1 MTSNTHAAATDTVKI
16 EKNPSDPGWFRQ
28 VMGRYPTG
36 VVLVS
41 ATEDDGTPVGM
52 IVGTFA
58 SVSLDPPL
66 VSFMPARTS
75 TSWPRIR
82 STGRFAINVLGASQ
96 EQVCRSF
103 SGRNGTKF
111 EDVPWTLSD
120 KGSPILDDAVAWM
133 DCTLGEIFD
142 AGDHEIVLGKVE
154 QLDIASADLPLL
166 FFQGGFG
173 QFTPHSM
180 ATAGPGLTHELA
192 LVDRARAE
200 IESLAQ
206 RLGCDCLIGGR
217 NNNEIV
223 LLASAGHGHTQWIPA
238 IVGQR
243 LPMAAP
249 IGRTAMAWANAADVE
264 QWVKAGSTISLTEA
278 HDMLSTIRARGYSV
292 STDGDNMDPDVISVG
307 KVDARR
313 FMDPGSESLGASPTG
328 EVHSI
333 AAPILDAEGHALL
346 IVSLYG
352 LPRNMSEDDVSRY
365 AEDLI
370 ATTTRISKTVST
382 PSP

>member
-1 MTSNTHAAATDTVKI
+1 MTTSSGTKATDLFEI
-16 EKNPSDPGWFRQ
+16 EKTPSDPQWFRQ

-41 ATEDDGTPVGM
+41 AIEDDGTPVGM

-58 SVSLDPPL
+58 SVSLEPPL

-82 STGRFAINVLGASQ
+82 ATGRFAINVLGASQ

-111 EDVPWTLSD
+111 DEVPWTVSAG
-120 KGSPILDDAVAWM
+120 GSPVLDDAVAWM
-133 DCTLGEIFD
+133 DCTLADVFD

-154 QLDIASADLPLL
+154 QMDVASADLPLL

-180 ATAGPGLTHELA
+180 ATAGPGLAHELA
-192 LVDRARAE
+192 LVDRARNE
-200 IESLAQ
+200 IETLAQ
-206 RLGCDCLIGGR
+206 KLGCDCLIGGR
-217 NNNEIV
+217 TQNEIV

-238 IVGQR
+238 VVGQR

-249 IGRTAMAWANAADVE
+249 VGRTAMAWATTADIE
-264 QWVKAGSTISLTEA
+264 QWVKAGTSVSLAETQE
-278 HDMLSTIRARGYSV
+278 MLSTIRSRGYSV
-292 STDGDNMDPDVISVG
+292 STDGGDMEPDVITIG
-307 KVDARR
+307 KVDALR
-313 FMDPGSESLGASPTG
+313 FMDPGAESLGANETG
-328 EVHSI
+328 DVHSI
-333 AAPILDAEGHALL
+333 AAPILGPDGHALL

-352 LPRNMSEDDVSRY
+352 LPRDMSDDDVSRY
-365 AEDLI
+365 AGELLE
-370 ATTTRISKTVST
+370 TTTRISATISAPVS
-382 PSP
+382 